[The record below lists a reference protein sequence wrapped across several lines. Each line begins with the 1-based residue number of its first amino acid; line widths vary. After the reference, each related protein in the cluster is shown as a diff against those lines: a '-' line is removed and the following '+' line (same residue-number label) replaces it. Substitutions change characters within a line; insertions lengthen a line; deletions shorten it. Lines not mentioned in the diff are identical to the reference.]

1 MQVMALVDVENAGER
16 SDGKGRGHAGCP
28 YSTATHPP
36 PDLGFYYSPLASAGR
51 CGLLII

>member
-36 PDLGFYYSPLASAGR
+36 LTWGFTTHHSRVLVAAV
-51 CGLLII
+51 C